1 MASEWTGQ
9 RLQKLLDDSDW
20 TIERL
25 ADRLGVVTQ
34 SIENWL
40 ANKHRPSRVHR
51 RTLDR
56 IERGLRSQQVIQ

>member
-9 RLQKLLDDSDW
+9 RLKKLLDDGDW

-40 ANKHRPSRVHR
+40 VDKHRPSRVHR

-56 IERGLRSQQVIQ
+56 MERALQSRQVAQ